1 MGNAVRLPL
10 ALLLLGALAACS
22 SNRAKAPDA
31 AETMTPPAATS
42 EPGVVATPLDA
53 DGVVG
58 AGMAAEPNEGVVNL
72 PPELVDRRVIYF
84 SYDSDTLGPAEIE
97 LVAAHARFMAN
108 GTAVRLRLEGHTDER
123 GTREYNIG
131 LGERR
136 AQAVRRAFSLNGIAD
151 TRLATVSYGEEQ
163 PATMGSDEASLKL
176 NRRVELVYVAQ

>member
-84 SYDSDTLGPAEIE
+84 SYDSDTLGPTEIE
-97 LVAAHARFMAN
+97 LVALVSTTSVSVSVERRPC
-108 GTAVRLRLEGHTDER
+108 AVR
-123 GTREYNIG
+123 
-131 LGERR
+131 
-136 AQAVRRAFSLNGIAD
+136 S
-151 TRLATVSYGEEQ
+151 VS
-163 PATMGSDEASLKL
+163 MASPMHG
-176 NRRVELVYVAQ
+176 

>member
-10 ALLLLGALAACS
+10 ALLLLVALAACS
-22 SNRAKAPDA
+22 SNRAKTPDA
-31 AETMTPPAATS
+31 AETMTPPVATS

-84 SYDSDTLGPAEIE
+84 SYDSDTFGPAEIE

-108 GTAVRLRLEGHTDER
+108 RTGVRLRLEGHTDER
-123 GTREYNIG
+123 GAREYNIG

-136 AQAVRRAFSLNGIAD
+136 AQAVRSAFSLNGIAD

-163 PATMGSDEASLKL
+163 PAAMGSDEASLKL
-176 NRRVELVYVAQ
+176 NRRVELVYAAQ

>member
-10 ALLLLGALAACS
+10 ALLLLVALAACS

-42 EPGVVATPLDA
+42 EP
-53 DGVVG
+53 GVVG

-84 SYDSDTLGPAEIE
+84 SYDSDTLASAEIE

-108 GTAVRLRLEGHTDER
+108 GTGVRLRLEGHTDER
-123 GTREYNIG
+123 GAREYNIG

-163 PATMGSDEASLKL
+163 PAAMGSDEASLKL
-176 NRRVELVYVAQ
+176 NRRVELVYAAQ